1 MDYSDRIR
9 ALQQTTI
16 ARAIEKAAPLTTV
29 TTSTQSVVKGTW
41 QNTYTNSSIPYSS
54 IPTSVGI
61 PTTDLVPYL
70 GYLTYNGKVY
80 RNMYNN
86 SLPTPPIFPAQWNT
100 IPMNATLVYSGGTP
114 FVQWAS
120 ITGIGIPANTY
131 IMKVSSRG
139 IATLSNTPTQILS
152 GPQDYTMTVTH
163 TPPLTLTLPATTGN
177 VGNFKSYEQKYNFQ
191 GGLPY
196 VNAFLAERA
205 RVQAEIQAVSDA
217 DAAIL
222 ASGITQGILTTI
234 QANAT
239 ISRAQITTAIQHYI
253 LTQKYSQDAYKN
265 SVIANTRRAYEARM
279 SAAYQESV
287 AYAALKEIDIISETE
302 GQTILNAANADDDSV
317 DALVNSSIITDVS
330 PEVAQKATR
339 AAIDAA
345 IFAAN
350 SASYSVDA
358 SGRPIFTTAVTQA
371 AITRAQL
378 AAANAQYYAQLTAS
392 KAAEQMQ
399 AITDASN
406 AFVDASNSVF
416 TLSQI
421 TGPNGSLAMIQQ
433 FYQSA
438 VTSARDASDNA
449 FDACGN
455 IISNVAVAAS
465 IRAQFY
471 ADQAYITYTQAVA
484 IVGAAQAAAGAAAY
498 SAITADVS
506 GNLVANITTS
516 QDDTTVAEAYELYVD
531 ASGYAIEA
539 KIQDATAKTQF
550 SNGAFTQAQAAANRA
565 YASYQTAVAKR
576 AAQIQAIAAAASAS
590 TAATNASAA
599 FTFAQKTVAWQQAD
613 AAALDASGQSGIA
626 NTTPAL
632 QAFINAMTSRN
643 AAYMIYLE
651 ARSAENA
658 IAADAA
664 DTAAAAAASIYD
676 LVAVRTAYL
685 AAAAAATDA
694 AVCAVENPSSQTQS
708 SAAAAASD
716 AASALVSYNLVINYY
731 EAQVIRDAS
740 DAIIDAADAL
750 QFASTT
756 TLGDF
761 TDVSGA
767 YSEYLDA
774 SSNAVS
780 AKELATSLGTVR
792 SSQAA
797 ATAEAAATAAYQAY
811 QQASRTALGI

>member
-16 ARAIEKAAPLTTV
+16 ARAIVKDAPLTTI
-29 TTSTQSVVKGTW
+29 TTSTPSSVRGTW
-41 QNTYTNSSIPYSS
+41 ENTYTSSCIPYTS

-61 PTTDLVPYL
+61 PTTSLVPYL
-70 GYLTYNGKVY
+70 GYLSYNGVVY

-86 SLPTPPIFPAQWNT
+86 SLPTPPTFPAQWNVV
-100 IPMNATLVYSGGTP
+100 PMNATLVYSGGTP

-120 ITGIGIPANTY
+120 IQGRGIPANTY
-131 IMKVSSRG
+131 IIQVVNG
-139 IATLSNTPTQILS
+139 VATLNNTPTQILS
-152 GPQDYTMTVTH
+152 GPQEYTMTVNYA
-163 TPPLTLTLPATTGN
+163 PPLTITLAATTGN

-196 VNAFLAERA
+196 VNTFLAEQT
-205 RVQAEIQAVSDA
+205 RVNAEIQAVA
-217 DAAIL
+217 DLENATI
-222 ASGITQGILTTI
+222 ASGITQGTL
-234 QANAT
+234 
-239 ISRAQITTAIQHYI
+239 TAIQTYSSISRDQMTTALQQYI
-253 LTQKYSQDAYKN
+253 LAQKYSEDAYKN
-265 SVIANTRRAYEARM
+265 SVIANTRRAYDARIAAARQE
-279 SAAYQESV
+279 SLAYSAYQKI
-287 AYAALKEIDIISETE
+287 LTISQTE
-302 GQTILNAANADDDSV
+302 GQTILDAANANDDSV
-317 DALVNSSIITDVS
+317 DALTNYSITTDVS
-330 PEVAQKATR
+330 PEIAQKAAR
-339 AAIDAA
+339 AAADAA

-350 SASYSVDA
+350 AASYSVDA

-378 AAANAQYYAQLTAS
+378 AAANAGYYAQLTAT
-392 KAAEQMQ
+392 KAAEQLQ

-406 AFVDASNSVF
+406 AFVDASNSAF

-433 FYQSA
+433 LYQSA
-438 VTSARDASDNA
+438 VSSAVDASNNA
-449 FDACGN
+449 FDVCGN

-484 IVGAAQAAAGAAAY
+484 IVTAAQSAASAAAY
-498 SAITADVS
+498 SAIAADVS

-516 QDDTTVAEAYELYVD
+516 QDDTTVAEAYELYLD
-531 ASGYAIEA
+531 ASGYAIDA
-539 KIQDATAKTQF
+539 KNQDATAKTPF

-576 AAQIQAIAAAASAS
+576 AAQLQAITAAATAS
-590 TAATNASAA
+590 TAATNAAAA

-613 AAALDASGQSGIA
+613 AAALDASGQAGIA

-632 QAFINAMTSRN
+632 QAFINAMNSRHT
-643 AAYMIYLE
+643 AYMIYLA
-651 ARSAENA
+651 ARSTENA
-658 IAADAA
+658 ITADAADAA
-664 DTAAAAAASIYD
+664 ARAAASIYD

-685 AAAAAATDA
+685 SAAAAATDA
-694 AVCAVENPSSQTQS
+694 AVCAVENPTTQTQS
-708 SAAAAASD
+708 AAAAAASD
-716 AASALVSYNLVINYY
+716 AASALASYTLVINYY

-750 QFASTT
+750 QFASNT

-780 AKELATSLGTVR
+780 AQQLAASLGTAVSAQAASR
-792 SSQAA
+792 AAAA
-797 ATAEAAATAAYQAY
+797 ATTAYQAY
-811 QQASRTALGI
+811 QQASRTARGI